1 MALLTLAGFFV
12 GRWVLRKRRR
22 RLQEA
27 IKSAP
32 SIEEEICG
40 NYSWSSKLELDSE
53 SRYEVSAE
61 MSAVREETVEL
72 PADHGTSE
80 VDERERHRFEMVPRS
95 PSER

>member
-1 MALLTLAGFFV
+1 MALLTVAGFFV

-32 SIEEEICG
+32 LIEEETSG
-40 NYSWSSKLELDSE
+40 NYSWSSKPELDSD

-61 MSAVREETVEL
+61 KSVIKKETIEL
-72 PADHGTSE
+72 PADHGMSE
-80 VDERERHRFEMVPRS
+80 AEERERHELGS
-95 PSER
+95 PSL